1 MPGVRVLPR
10 APKKCCYMD
19 DYILFMRE
27 ALDEA
32 AKAYRMCEVPIGAV
46 VVLNGRVIGRGWNAK
61 ELLNDPTAHAEIMAL
76 REAAKTENSWRLCG
90 SSLYV
95 TKEPCPM
102 CAGAMVQ
109 ARVERLVYGAPDVK
123 YGAAGSVFNIVDAPA
138 LNHRMEVTGGILQ
151 EECAHILLKF
161 FRELRE

>member
-1 MPGVRVLPR
+1 MN
-10 APKKCCYMD
+10 D
-19 DYILFMRE
+19 DIVWMRE

-46 VVLNGRVIGRGWNAK
+46 VVSDGRIIGRGRNAK
-61 ELLNDPTAHAEIMAL
+61 ELLNDPTAHAEVMAL
-76 REAAKTENSWRLCG
+76 RAAAEFAGSWRLCG

-109 ARVERLVYGAPDVK
+109 ARVERLVYGVPDEK
-123 YGAAGSVFNIVDAPA
+123 YGAAGSVFDIANTPA
-138 LNHRMEVTGGILQ
+138 LNHRLEVTGGVLQ
-151 EECAHILLKF
+151 EECAQILLNF
-161 FRELRE
+161 FRELRVRTF